1 MLAGTDKG
9 TQDIT
14 TIITP
19 IVKGVSVGRSKASM
33 EHTKAMPKRK
43 GNAST

>member
-1 MLAGTDKG
+1 MPTGADKG

-14 TIITP
+14 TTITP

-33 EHTKAMPKRK
+33 EQTKAMPKRT
-43 GNAST
+43 GNART